1 MYPDTEPAQNANAGL
16 LIRKMNSFVDLQKRG
31 IDLPFGCKDLA
42 DTLANANRQ
51 PDSWD
56 RWKLLSVLQDM
67 ERYLAGLLLR
77 ADALL
82 YLDISLTHTPHRLQL
97 APVRHALCIVLFI
110 DGSDKGRLTRVRK
123 FFDDAE
129 ISPAV
134 DVMGSISVQE
144 TTSPRILIYPLPVE
158 APDAAELIT
167 RVLREAFALSEE
179 AQLYVSLNE
188 KTVA

>member
-1 MYPDTEPAQNANAGL
+1 
-16 LIRKMNSFVDLQKRG
+16 MNPFVDFQKRS
-31 IDLPFGCKDLA
+31 IELPFGCKDLA
-42 DTLANANRQ
+42 DTLATANRE
-51 PDSWD
+51 PGSKA
-56 RWKLLSVLQDM
+56 RWKVLNGLQET

-82 YLDISLTHTPHRLQL
+82 YLDISITPTPHRLHL
-97 APVRHALCIVLFI
+97 APLRGALCILLFI
-110 DGSDKGRLTRVRK
+110 DGSDKGRLQRVRK
-123 FFDDAE
+123 FFHDAE

-134 DVMGSISVQE
+134 DVMGSITVPE
-144 TTSPRILIYPLPVE
+144 TTSTRILIYPLPVV